1 MTILEP
7 RKVKSL
13 LIIDDSP
20 DELGLMRQ
28 ILATQG
34 YQIELA
40 FSLKSGLIQRVG
52 ARPDLIVVNWKPSQI
67 AEVELRSLLREYKSY
82 LNIPILLLSDASDI
96 CLQQVVELGAD
107 GLLLK
112 PFELDRLL
120 SCIESLL
127 QEKTQLT
134 DVAQEQQIEP
144 TPDCP
149 KTVIVIEPDETDPL
163 SQEQQEL
170 AAIQLH
176 NSEQIFRQMLL
187 EKGYQVSYTV
197 SG

>member
-1 MTILEP
+1 MAIIEKG
-7 RKVKSL
+7 KVQSI

-40 FSLKSGLIQRVG
+40 FSLQSELIQRVG

-67 AEVELRSLLREYKSY
+67 AEVELRRLLREYKSCW
-82 LNIPILLLSDASDI
+82 NIPILLLSDAPDI

-120 SCIESLL
+120 SCIESILK
-127 QEKTQLT
+127 EKSQLT
-134 DVAQEQQIEP
+134 DVAQE
-144 TPDCP
+144 P
-149 KTVIVIEPDETDPL
+149 KIGQAPEFQKTIIVMEPDEKDPL

-170 AAIQLH
+170 EEIQRQ
-176 NSEQIFRQMLL
+176 NSEQIFWQILL
-187 EKGYQVSYTV
+187 EKGYQVS
-197 SG
+197 

>member
-7 RKVKSL
+7 RIIQSL

-40 FSLKSGLIQRVG
+40 FSLKSGLMQRVG
-52 ARPDLIVVNWKPSQI
+52 VRPDLIVVNWKPSQI
-67 AEVELRSLLREYKSY
+67 AEVELKSLLREYKSCWH
-82 LNIPILLLSDASDI
+82 IPILLLSDAPDI

-107 GLLLK
+107 GLLPK

-127 QEKTQLT
+127 PEKTQLT
-134 DVAQEQQIEP
+134 NVAQERQIEP
-144 TPDCP
+144 TTNCS

-163 SQEQQEL
+163 SQEQKEL
-170 AAIQLH
+170 TAIQRH
-176 NSEQIFRQMLL
+176 NSEKIFRQILL
-187 EKGYQVSYTV
+187 EKGYQVS
-197 SG
+197 

>member
-1 MTILEP
+1 MTILEA
-7 RKVKSL
+7 RKVQSL

-20 DELGLMRQ
+20 NELGLMRQ
-28 ILATQG
+28 ILAAQG

-52 ARPDLIVVNWKPSQI
+52 VRPDLIVVNWKPSQI
-67 AEVELRSLLREYKSY
+67 AEVELRHLLREYKSCW
-82 LNIPILLLSDASDI
+82 NIQILLLSEAPDI
-96 CLQQVVELGAD
+96 SLQQVVELGAD

-120 SCIESLL
+120 ACIEGLL
-127 QEKTQLT
+127 PEKTQPT
-134 DVAQEQQIEP
+134 DVAQQKQIEP
-144 TPDCP
+144 TTNCH

-170 AAIQLH
+170 AAIQSH

-187 EKGYQVSYTV
+187 EKGYQVS
-197 SG
+197 

>member
-7 RKVKSL
+7 RKVQSL

-40 FSLKSGLIQRVG
+40 FSLKSGLMQRVG
-52 ARPDLIVVNWKPSQI
+52 VRPDLIVVNWKPSQI
-67 AEVELRSLLREYKSY
+67 AEVELKSLLREYKSCWH
-82 LNIPILLLSDASDI
+82 IPILLLSDAPDI

-107 GLLLK
+107 GLLPK

-127 QEKTQLT
+127 PEKTQLT
-134 DVAQEQQIEP
+134 NVAQERQIEP
-144 TPDCP
+144 TTNCS

-170 AAIQLH
+170 AAIQRH

>member
-1 MTILEP
+1 MTILEAG
-7 RKVKSL
+7 KVQSL

-28 ILATQG
+28 ILAAQG

-40 FSLKSGLIQRVG
+40 FSLKSGLMQRVG
-52 ARPDLIVVNWKPSQI
+52 SRPDLIVVNWKQSQI
-67 AEVELRSLLREYKSY
+67 AEVELKSLLREYKSCWK
-82 LNIPILLLSDASDI
+82 IPILLLSEAPDI

-120 SCIESLL
+120 ACIESLL
-127 QEKTQLT
+127 PEKTQLT
-134 DVAQEQQIEP
+134 DIAQQQQIEA
-144 TPDCP
+144 TTNCP

-170 AAIQLH
+170 AAIQRH
-176 NSEQIFRQMLL
+176 NSEQIFRQILL
-187 EKGYQVSYTV
+187 EKGYQVS
-197 SG
+197 